1 MAIIIRYVVEHKGV
15 EKFVTADKK
24 EADKYD
30 KMLDLADNLSEY
42 IEAKGLAIEGSVL
55 EELGIML
62 AKNSGALAKLLKG
75 ATAEQVLAEDSAEV
89 ITLDK
94 KKA

>member
-30 KMLDLADNLSEY
+30 KMLDLADNLSEF
-42 IEAKGLAIEGSVL
+42 IEAKGIPLEPSVL
-55 EELGIML
+55 EELSVML
-62 AKNSGALAKLLKG
+62 AKNSLAVGKLIKG
-75 ATAEQVLAEDSAEV
+75 TSAQQVLQEDKADV
-89 ITLDK
+89 IALEK

>member
-30 KMLDLADNLSEY
+30 KMLELADNFGEY
-42 IEAKGLAIEGSVL
+42 IEAKGFELDAKVL
-55 EELGIML
+55 EELSIML
-62 AKNSGALAKLLKG
+62 AKNASSVTKLLKG
-75 ATAEQVLAEDSAEV
+75 NSAQQVLAEDSAEV
-89 ITLDK
+89 IELEK